1 MPINFGNLG
10 DACTS
15 AKLLNQMHRRA
26 TFVRATLKW
35 MQGASFEECSDAA
48 GGPEYDGILARVLRR
63 THLMLKQLGLAFQ
76 LFLGW
81 VVMFLGRFASKDHQP
96 KVIHLGSSCAI

>member
-1 MPINFGNLG
+1 
-10 DACTS
+10 
-15 AKLLNQMHRRA
+15 MHRRA

-81 VVMFLGRFASKDHQP
+81 VVMFLGRFASK
-96 KVIHLGSSCAI
+96 VHLGSSCAI